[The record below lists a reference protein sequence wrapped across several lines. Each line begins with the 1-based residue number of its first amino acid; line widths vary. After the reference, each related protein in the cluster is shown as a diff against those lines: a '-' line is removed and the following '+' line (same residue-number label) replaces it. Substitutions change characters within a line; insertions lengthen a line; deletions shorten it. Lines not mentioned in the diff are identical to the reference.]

1 MAKKFFSFFLLF
13 ILLFVTVAAKA
24 PSLSSVSAGKTQP
37 DYIKWVDFNITYE
50 ALLDAMNLDIETFEQ
65 DLHLPWV
72 ESLAYLAARNGG
84 NFKSY
89 KKSDLQQFAEARLS
103 GSSIDDL
110 TQNFKVY
117 DYYYKAYAAVIGNM
131 LGLRKDGTYG
141 LTACSPVAAGYWYT
155 ESDDFGN
162 GRSYGFARKHLG
174 HDMFCSVGTPICAV
188 EDGKVEALG
197 WNQYGGW
204 RIGIRSGDGQRYYYY
219 AHLRK
224 DTPYAK
230 NLKIGD
236 SVKAG
241 QVIGYSGQTG
251 YSIKENVNNINVP
264 HLHFGM
270 QLIFDESQ
278 KECLSEIWIDTY
290 PLIRLLSKNRS
301 SASSTATASTPAP
314 SQNPTAETAAEVPI
328 IMYHGLLKD
337 GTSMGDYYINASAF
351 ESDIKYLKE
360 NGYTTIT
367 MTELIDYVYDKTGTV
382 QLPEKPVIL
391 TFDDGFLNNH
401 TYGTPILKKYDMK
414 AVISIIGSASDEM
427 SQTLYKNKATCAVT
441 WEELTEML
449 DAGVWEAQNHTYDL
463 HDLNKGRKGASR
475 IAGESEDAY
484 EAMLKKDLT
493 QLQTKLK
500 KNVGIS
506 PDTFTWPFGAYTKD
520 CRKLLQSMGF
530 RASLSCNGGVNHI
543 QKGDTEGLFLLKR
556 NLRTP
561 RTSITKCLQ
570 D

>member
-1 MAKKFFSFFLLF
+1 MVKKFFSVFLLC
-13 ILLFVTVAAKA
+13 LLVFVTAAEKSVPA
-24 PSLSSVSAGKTQP
+24 ATVSTAKTAESAEKKSSE
-37 DYIKWVDFNITYE
+37 DFIKWVDFNITYE
-50 ALLDAMNLDIETFEQ
+50 ALKDAMELDIETFEQ

-72 ESLAYLAARNGG
+72 ESLAYLASRNGG
-84 NFKSY
+84 NFKTY
-89 KKSDLQQFAEARLS
+89 KKSSLQQFAEARLS
-103 GSSIDDL
+103 GSSMDDL
-110 TQNFKVY
+110 TKDLKVY
-117 DYYYKAYAAVIGNM
+117 DYYYKAYSAVIGNL
-131 LGLRKDGTYG
+131 LGLRSDGSYG
-141 LTACSPVAAGYWYT
+141 LTAYSPVAAGYWYT

-174 HDMFCSVGTPICAV
+174 HDMFCSVGTPITSV

-224 DTPYAK
+224 DTPYIK

-290 PLIRLLSKNRS
+290 PLIRLLSAHR
-301 SASSTATASTPAP
+301 
-314 SQNPTAETAAEVPI
+314 AEPLAQTAAAAENTIDVPI
-328 IMYHGLLKD
+328 LMYHGLSD
-337 GTSMGDYYINASAF
+337 GKIAMGDYYVSAAAF
-351 ESDIKYLKE
+351 ESDLAYLQE
-360 NGYTTIT
+360 NGYHTIT
-367 MTELIDYVYDKTGTV
+367 MTELIDYVQDDTGKLV
-382 QLPEKPVIL
+382 LPKKPVIL
-391 TFDDGFLNNH
+391 SFDDGFLNNH
-401 TYGTPILKKYDMK
+401 TYGTALLQKYHMK
-414 AVISIIGSASDEM
+414 AVISIIGSATEEM
-427 SQTLYKNKATCAVT
+427 SNTPYKNAATCAVT
-441 WEELTEML
+441 WDELQEML
-449 DAGVWEAQNHTYDL
+449 DSGVWEVQNHTYDL

-475 IAGESEDAY
+475 KYGESEDTY
-484 EAMLKKDLT
+484 EALLSSDLSLLQSEIKKA
-493 QLQTKLK
+493 
-500 KNVGIS
+500 VGTV
-506 PDTFTWPFGAYTKD
+506 PNTFTWPYGAYTKD
-520 CRKLLQSMGF
+520 CRNLLKTLGF
-530 RASLSCNGGVNHI
+530 EASLSCNGGVNKI

-556 NLRTP
+556 NIRTP
-561 RTSITKCLQ
+561 RTNIADCLT